1 MTESADDT
9 YESNVAELLNALEPG
24 VSLLDAARS
33 AKGMFPA
40 ELQRRLRDREFK
52 FSRGTSGR
60 AAYKP
65 PAYSPEL
72 HALDGEWYFT
82 EATSAM
88 LAEFLGNGRVYLLGT
103 PTVAAMASGADV
115 VLVDRSPFICDR
127 FRFLDHAVEIVTS
140 NVEDTD
146 VALRADRVLLDPPWY
161 YPQLVQWFGLAAR
174 LLAPRGDILFPLPGE
189 LTRPTARRERLALLE
204 MAAGV
209 GEVELF
215 AQVIEYD
222 IPLFE
227 QRALDASG
235 IQLEGPWRR
244 ADLVLVH
251 ARSPIS
257 MPQVTG
263 LSMPK
268 DDQWLTFVLG
278 SQVVKLRARRVGKE
292 SAKFIRPVAGLQ
304 DYLYDS
310 VSRRDPRRSAIDLWT
325 SRNRVARVE
334 DPAAVEAMLAELQGD
349 SDGLYERAESLR
361 AGHGSRADEL
371 LHLLE
376 VW

>member
-1 MTESADDT
+1 MTESTDDT
-9 YESNVAELLNALEPG
+9 YESNVAELLDALKPG

-33 AKGMFPA
+33 AGGMFPA
-40 ELQRRLRDREFK
+40 ELQRRLRDRGFK

-65 PAYSPEL
+65 PAYNPEL

-82 EATSAM
+82 ESTSAM
-88 LAEFLGNGRVYLLGT
+88 LAEFLGPGRVYLLGT
-103 PTVAAMASGADV
+103 PTVAAAMSGADV

-127 FRFLDHAVEIVTS
+127 FRFLDRAVKVVTS
-140 NVEDTD
+140 NIEDTD
-146 VALRADRVLLDPPWY
+146 VALGADRVLLDPPWY
-161 YPQLVQWFGLAAR
+161 YPQLAQWFGLAAHA
-174 LLAPRGDILFPLPGE
+174 LAPGGDILLPLPGE

-204 MAAGV
+204 IAAGV
-209 GEVELF
+209 GDVELLP
-215 AQVIEYD
+215 QVIEYD

-244 ADLVLVH
+244 ADLVVVH
-251 ARSPIS
+251 ARSSINV
-257 MPQVTG
+257 PQVTQ

-268 DDQWLTFVLG
+268 DDQWLTFVVG
-278 SQVVKLRARRVGKE
+278 SQVVKLRARRVCKE
-292 SAKFIRPVAGLQ
+292 SAGFIRPVAGLR

-310 VSRRDPRRSAIDLWT
+310 VSRRDPRRASIDLWT
-325 SRNRVARVE
+325 SRNRVAQVE
-334 DPAAVEAMLAELQGD
+334 DPATVEAMLADLQGD
-349 SDGLYERAESLR
+349 SDGLYKRAESLR

-371 LHLLE
+371 LQVLE
-376 VW
+376 V